1 MKAFRFTLFLVLLFS
16 AFSCKVNKLPLDQIL
31 AQDKFECI
39 RIGDQLYKINV
50 NHYDS
55 ASYYDSPYQRYMLD
69 NSNKPDGK
77 LVIYDENGRIRRT
90 LFYKGHKREGP
101 DTWYYSDG
109 QIMQEKE
116 FVHDRLVS
124 YKTYYPKRLM
134 VDLELSDTLGIKKH
148 FDEEGNLQFEKNYV
162 TGAYK
167 EWYPDGKVKV
177 TGMQCPGECFTL
189 QGPWNY
195 YNESGKL
202 DQIVFY
208 PGTSDL
214 NNWDSIYH
222 YKGNKIVSI
231 ERK

>member
-1 MKAFRFTLFLVLLFS
+1 MKVFRFILFLLVLIS
-16 AFSCKVNKLPLDQIL
+16 AFSCKVNKLTVDQML
-31 AQDKFECI
+31 AQDKFECV
-39 RIGDQLYKINV
+39 RIGDQLYEIKV
-50 NHYDS
+50 NSYDS

-77 LVIYDENGRIRRT
+77 LVIYDEKGRIRRT
-90 LFYKGHKREGP
+90 LFYKEHKREGP
-101 DTWYYSDG
+101 DTWYYADG

-124 YKTYYPKRLM
+124 YKTFYPKRLM

-148 FDEEGNLQFEKNYV
+148 YDEEGNLQFEKNYV

-177 TGMQCPGECFTL
+177 TGMQCPGECFSL
-189 QGPWNY
+189 FGPWNY

-208 PGTSDL
+208 PGTTDL